1 VELGGTLALRGNP
14 TRDRQGQNWDS
25 PEGTGEAGCG
35 KTMLAREGFDG
46 PRVLDNKNTPLRI
59 GGRDRRVG
67 RDEGEFE
74 VRSSRFS
81 ELRTPNFEL
90 RIVPFSHVSRFARHG
105 LWPLAEFS
113 SILPVR
119 GR

>member
-1 VELGGTLALRGNP
+1 MELGGTLALRGNP

-25 PEGTGEAGCG
+25 PEGTGQAGCG
-35 KTMLAREGFDG
+35 KTMLAREDFDG
-46 PRVLDNKNTPLRI
+46 PRVWDNKSTLRRI
-59 GGRDRRVG
+59 AERDKRVG

-81 ELRTPNFEL
+81 ELRTQNFEL
-90 RIVPFSHVSRFARHG
+90 RIAPFSHVSRFARHG
-105 LWPLAEFS
+105 LWPLAEFF